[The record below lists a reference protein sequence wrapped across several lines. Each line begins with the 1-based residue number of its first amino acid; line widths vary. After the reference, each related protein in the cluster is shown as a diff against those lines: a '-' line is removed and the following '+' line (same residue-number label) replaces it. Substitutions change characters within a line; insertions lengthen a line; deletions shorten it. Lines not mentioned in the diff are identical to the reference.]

1 MPEYPIDNAIFRW
14 EEGERRLRA
23 ADDATRRRLDRS
35 ADAVL
40 DELRRR
46 VGSMFTLAEL
56 AALYGSG
63 TDWASDIA
71 NVGGDSE
78 AVVDAAFGRY
88 ARSAADYVGSHPGW
102 RRGG

>member
-1 MPEYPIDNAIFRW
+1 LPAYPIDNAIFRW

-23 ADDATRRRLDRS
+23 ADETTRRRLDR
-35 ADAVL
+35 AATTIV

-46 VGSMFTLAEL
+46 LGSTFSLAEL
-56 AALYGSG
+56 AELYASG
-63 TDWASDIA
+63 TDWASDLA

-88 ARSAADYVGSHPGW
+88 ARSASDYAGSHPGW
-102 RRGG
+102 RRG